1 MLLYAKDGREDQKKA
16 SRWKSEDV
24 HADHDKFR
32 GLFDDNTRVR
42 VKVRGHESWDGRY
55 KGGTPVI

>member
-1 MLLYAKDGREDQKKA
+1 MLLYAKDWREDQKKA

-24 HADHDKFR
+24 LAVQKFR

-42 VKVRGHESWDGRY
+42 VKVRGHESWDSRY
-55 KGGTPVI
+55 IGGTPVI